1 MPHRKKSTSTTES
14 SSGSSSDSSSSGSDS
29 GSSGGSDSG
38 SSSSE
43 SDSSSSQEPTTNRSG
58 NNAGNASNS
67 ATGAAASKNNDKI
80 GNRRASE
87 VANNPAGKVGG
98 TAAGKPDAAKD
109 KSIVNKQKKLS
120 KSSISSSEDDESENE
135 RRKTQPTTGAGQKKG
150 SSAGEQAKKKQQNSS
165 ATSKEVKTGS
175 GTGTVP
181 ITGGKVPPSVI
192 KQQQQ
197 QQHSSAPITK
207 GAAKASTV
215 VKSLNKPTTS
225 GAAGAGAAGNAK
237 KAGQSSHHSTTSTPA
252 TKAKKKSIFSPVN
265 SSESDGEKSADD
277 KQDFKDRRTSSSS
290 STSGNVAGGSGVGTG
305 NAGGAGS
312 DQSDKAASG
321 SGNSAANSS
330 AQQRGRGR
338 PRKASMQSTAST
350 PKPVAQVKP
359 LPAPSTSANS
369 KASGNST
376 SGPASKPIKSHM
388 TNLSSATSSS
398 SDSSSS
404 GSSDS
409 ETESS
414 DDSSPSIVTTAQ
426 QPRNANLPMKRV
438 LERTPQKS
446 NAKDGTT
453 VGAGTDS
460 ELDATKQTRK
470 LTRSASTRKS
480 KHLLGKNATDSDSDA
495 DSVKRSASKS
505 PVKKPPGSLSKGKAK
520 NSLSHLNSSK
530 RSNDVKVAKESFVE
544 EAPIERRCP
553 LEKCDSLGHM
563 GGVFEKHF
571 TLEACPMFHNMTIE
585 QTKQLLV
592 ERKLREEERRRSIPV
607 YENSKKIQTPEQKI
621 YAQKIRD
628 LRMRFKPSVPPPSA
642 VSNTERPKP
651 FFDRDGNEIE
661 PEPCLEGIVPD
672 YDLQLFREAQALAS
686 ESIDKELGDMVTGK
700 GTKYISMGR
709 HCMQVWYQSPYPD
722 DATRLPKL
730 YLCEFCLRY
739 QKSEV
744 GMKRHAAKCVWR
756 HPPGDEIYRK
766 GKLGVWQVDGKRHK
780 QYCQHLCL
788 LAKFFLDHKTL
799 YYDVEPFLFYV
810 MTLADSDGCHT
821 VGYFSK
827 EKNSFLNY
835 NVSCILTLP
844 PYQRKGYGRLL
855 IDFSYL
861 LTRVEGK
868 IGSPEK
874 PLSDLGLISYRS
886 YWKDVLL
893 AYLCSR
899 PGTGLSIK
907 DISQEMAIN
916 SYDIVSTL
924 QALGMM
930 KYWKGKHI
938 ILKKQD
944 VLEEYEERV
953 KRRGKMPK
961 IDQSCLKWTPFV
973 PPAPSTPS
981 S

>member
-1 MPHRKKSTSTTES
+1 MPQRKKSTSTES

-43 SDSSSSQEPTTNRSG
+43 SDSSSSREPSPRPSTSNNAAVSGATSG
-58 NNAGNASNS
+58 N
-67 ATGAAASKNNDKI
+67 AAVPKANDKI
-80 GNRRASE
+80 VRRRSSEIGNA
-87 VANNPAGKVGG
+87 ANKANS
-98 TAAGKPDAAKD
+98 KPDASKD
-109 KSIVNKQKKLS
+109 KSSLALKQQKLS
-120 KSSISSSEDDESENE
+120 KSSISSSDDDDSEPE
-135 RRKTQPTTGAGQKKG
+135 TSKGTAAASAAVTTAASKKAPTVDTT
-150 SSAGEQAKKKQQNSS
+150 KKKPIAAVQG
-165 ATSKEVKTGS
+165 KER
-175 GTGTVP
+175 VP
-181 ITGGKVPPSVI
+181 APPPISGGKVPPSVI
-192 KQQQQ
+192 KQQH
-197 QQHSSAPITK
+197 QQHQNSAPATK
-207 GAAKASTV
+207 GAVKASTV
-215 VKSLNKPTTS
+215 VKSLHKTNNNGTGTATGAVKKPIPGT
-225 GAAGAGAAGNAK
+225 A
-237 KAGQSSHHSTTSTPA
+237 QSSSAPA
-252 TKAKKKSIFSPVN
+252 TKGKKKSIFSPVN
-265 SSESDGEKSADD
+265 SSESEVETTPEKSDM
-277 KQDFKDRRTSSSS
+277 QDRRTSSSS
-290 STSGNVAGGSGVGTG
+290 STSGNAVSGGGTG
-305 NAGGAGS
+305 PASS
-312 DQSDKAASG
+312 DLSDKNQPGASG
-321 SGNSAANSS
+321 STATNTITSTAAT
-330 AQQRGRGR
+330 AALQRGRGR
-338 PRKASMQSTAST
+338 PRKASQVGTLNNAGS
-350 PKPVAQVKP
+350 KPIGQVKP
-359 LPAPSTSANS
+359 Q
-369 KASGNST
+369 T
-376 SGPASKPIKSHM
+376 SGTSSAASKVASPTVAPPLAKSMKSPIRA
-388 TNLSSATSSS
+388 LSSATSSS
-398 SDSSSS
+398 SESSSS

-414 DDSSPSIVTTAQ
+414 DDSSPSISAAAAQ
-426 QPRNANLPMKRV
+426 SYKKSNSTMKRA
-438 LERTPQKS
+438 LERTPQK
-446 NAKDGTT
+446 NDAKDG
-453 VGAGTDS
+453 GATAAAGSDS
-460 ELDATKQTRK
+460 DRQTRK

-480 KHLLGKNATDSDSDA
+480 KHLLGKNASETDSDA

-505 PVKKPPGSLSKGKAK
+505 PAKKAPTVPSKGKAK
-520 NSLSHLNSSK
+520 NNIANALASK
-530 RSNDVKVAKESFVE
+530 RTGDKPLAKELPIE

-563 GGVFEKHF
+563 GGQFEKHF
-571 TLEACPMFHNMTIE
+571 TLEACPLYHNMTVD

-592 ERKLREEERRRSIPV
+592 ERKQREDERRRSIPV
-607 YENSKKIQTPEQKI
+607 YENSKKIQTPEQKL

-628 LRMRFKPSVPPPSA
+628 LRARFKPSSPTPSA
-642 VSNTERPKP
+642 ERPKP
-651 FFDRDGNEIE
+651 LLDRDCNEIK
-661 PEPCLEGIVPD
+661 PEPNLEGIVPD

-686 ESIDKELGDMVTGK
+686 ESIEKELGDMVTGK

-899 PGTGLSIK
+899 PGTTLSIK

-938 ILKKQD
+938 ILKKLD
-944 VLEEYEERV
+944 VLDEYEERV
-953 KRRGKMPK
+953 KRRGNMPK

-973 PPAPSTPS
+973 APTPSTPS

>member
-1 MPHRKKSTSTTES
+1 MPQRKKSTSTES

-43 SDSSSSQEPTTNRSG
+43 SDSSSSREPSPRPTQS
-58 NNAGNASNS
+58 NNAAALAGTSGGNATTPKTNE
-67 ATGAAASKNNDKI
+67 KI
-80 GNRRASE
+80 VRRRSSE
-87 VANNPAGKVGG
+87 VGSAATKAGNQKQDG
-98 TAAGKPDAAKD
+98 AKEKPLPGK
-109 KSIVNKQKKLS
+109 QQKLS
-120 KSSISSSEDDESENE
+120 KSSISSSDDDDSEPE
-135 RRKTQPTTGAGQKKG
+135 TGKVPPSAGKKG
-150 SSAGEQAKKKQQNSS
+150 QPHADIAKKKSVASVQG
-165 ATSKEVKTGS
+165 KERAPGPP
-175 GTGTVP
+175 P
-181 ITGGKVPPSVI
+181 IGGGKVPPSVI
-192 KQQQQ
+192 KQQHQQ
-197 QQHSSAPITK
+197 NHPNSTPATK
-207 GAAKASTV
+207 GAVKASTV
-215 VKSLNKPTTS
+215 VKSLHKANNNGASSGTGVKKPTPS
-225 GAAGAGAAGNAK
+225 GA
-237 KAGQSSHHSTTSTPA
+237 QSLTTPA
-252 TKAKKKSIFSPVN
+252 SKGKKKSIFSPVN
-265 SSESDGEKSADD
+265 SSESEVETTPEKSDM
-277 KQDFKDRRTSSSS
+277 QDRRTSSSS
-290 STSGNVAGGSGVGTG
+290 STSGNVVASGVASGPDVFDKNPAATGGTTGGS
-305 NAGGAGS
+305 
-312 DQSDKAASG
+312 
-321 SGNSAANSS
+321 NSTTAL
-330 AQQRGRGR
+330 QRGRGR
-338 PRKASMQSTAST
+338 PRKASQVGSQSITA
-350 PKPVAQVKP
+350 PKPVGQVKP
-359 LPAPSTSANS
+359 QTGSSSGGMNKAISPVSVPS
-369 KASGNST
+369 
-376 SGPASKPIKSHM
+376 SKPIKSPIRA
-388 TNLSSATSSS
+388 LSSATSSS
-398 SDSSSS
+398 SGSSSS

-409 ETESS
+409 DTESS
-414 DDSSPSIVTTAQ
+414 DDSSPSISAAAAQ
-426 QPRNANLPMKRV
+426 NYKKSNNTMKRV
-438 LERTPQKS
+438 LERTPQK
-446 NAKDGTT
+446 NDTAKDGA
-453 VGAGTDS
+453 GAGSDGS
-460 ELDATKQTRK
+460 ETERLKQTRK

-480 KHLLGKNATDSDSDA
+480 KHLLGKNASETDSDVE
-495 DSVKRSASKS
+495 SVKNSASKS
-505 PVKKPPGSLSKGKAK
+505 PAKKAPSVPSKGKAK
-520 NSLSHLNSSK
+520 NNLTNSLSSK
-530 RSNDVKVAKESFVE
+530 RATDRPIAKEVLVE

-553 LEKCDSLGHM
+553 MERCDSMGHM
-563 GGVFEKHF
+563 GGQFEKHF
-571 TLEACPMFHNMTIE
+571 TLEACPMYHNMSIE
-585 QTKQLLV
+585 QTKQLMT
-592 ERKLREEERRRSIPV
+592 ERKLHEDERRRAVPV
-607 YENSKKIQTPEQKI
+607 YENSKKIQTPEQKL

-628 LRMRFKPSVPPPSA
+628 LRARFKPSTPPPLS
-642 VSNTERPKP
+642 ERPKS
-651 FFDRDGNEIE
+651 FLDRDGNEIK
-661 PEPCLEGIVPD
+661 PEPKLEGIVPD

-686 ESIDKELGDMVTGK
+686 ESIEKELGDMVTGK

-899 PGTGLSIK
+899 PGTTLSIK

-953 KRRGKMPK
+953 KRRGNMPK

-973 PPAPSTPS
+973 APTPSTPS

>member
-1 MPHRKKSTSTTES
+1 MPQRKKSTSTES

-43 SDSSSSQEPTTNRSG
+43 SDSSSSREPSPRPAQNTNAAVAG
-58 NNAGNASNS
+58 TAGGNATIQKPNEKIVRRRSSEVGS
-67 ATGAAASKNNDKI
+67 ATAKT
-80 GNRRASE
+80 GNQ
-87 VANNPAGKVGG
+87 
-98 TAAGKPDAAKD
+98 KPDGAKE
-109 KSIVNKQKKLS
+109 KPHALKQQKLS
-120 KSSISSSEDDESENE
+120 KSSISSSDDDDSEPESS
-135 RRKTQPTTGAGQKKG
+135 KAPTAGKKG
-150 SSAGEQAKKKQQNSS
+150 QVQTELAKKKSVAAVQG
-165 ATSKEVKTGS
+165 KERAP
-175 GTGTVP
+175 VP
-181 ITGGKVPPSVI
+181 PPIGGGKVPPSVI
-192 KQQQQ
+192 KQQHQQ
-197 QQHSSAPITK
+197 NHPNATPATK
-207 GAAKASTV
+207 GAVKASTV
-215 VKSLNKPTTS
+215 VKSLHKTNNNGASALTGVKKPIPSATQALT
-225 GAAGAGAAGNAK
+225 
-237 KAGQSSHHSTTSTPA
+237 TPA
-252 TKAKKKSIFSPVN
+252 TKGKKKSIFSPVN
-265 SSESDGEKSADD
+265 SSESEVETTPEKSDM
-277 KQDFKDRRTSSSS
+277 QTDRRTSSSS
-290 STSGNVAGGSGVGTG
+290 STSGNAVASGVVATGADLFDKNPSGTG
-305 NAGGAGS
+305 GTSSNATAT
-312 DQSDKAASG
+312 ALL
-321 SGNSAANSS
+321 
-330 AQQRGRGR
+330 RGRGR
-338 PRKASMQSTAST
+338 PRKASQVGSQNITA
-350 PKPVAQVKP
+350 PKPVGQVKP
-359 LPAPSTSANS
+359 QPGGSSSATN
-369 KASGNST
+369 KVAS
-376 SGPASKPIKSHM
+376 PASVPSSKSIKSPIRA
-388 TNLSSATSSS
+388 LSSATSSS
-398 SDSSSS
+398 SESSSS
-404 GSSDS
+404 GSSDT

-414 DDSSPSIVTTAQ
+414 DDSSPSISAAAAQ
-426 QPRNANLPMKRV
+426 NYKKSNNTMKRV
-438 LERTPQKS
+438 LERTPQKNDAS
-446 NAKDGTT
+446 KDGA
-453 VGAGTDS
+453 GAGSDGS
-460 ELDATKQTRK
+460 ETERLKQTRK

-480 KHLLGKNATDSDSDA
+480 KHLLGKNASETDSEA
-495 DSVKRSASKS
+495 ESVKNSASKS
-505 PVKKPPGSLSKGKAK
+505 PAKKAPSVPSKGKAK
-520 NSLSHLNSSK
+520 NSIANSLSSK
-530 RSNDVKVAKESFVE
+530 RANDKPKELLIE
-544 EAPIERRCP
+544 EAPVERRCP
-553 LEKCDSLGHM
+553 LEKCDSMGHM
-563 GGVFEKHF
+563 GGQFEKHF
-571 TLEACPMFHNMTIE
+571 TLEACPMYHNMSTD
-585 QTKQLLV
+585 QTKQLLH
-592 ERKLREEERRRSIPV
+592 ERKLREDERRRSIPV
-607 YENSKKIQTPEQKI
+607 YENSKKIQTPEQKL

-628 LRMRFKPSVPPPSA
+628 LRARFKPSTPPPLS
-642 VSNTERPKP
+642 ERPKP
-651 FFDRDGNEIE
+651 LIDRDGNEIK
-661 PEPCLEGIVPD
+661 PEPNLEGIVPD

-686 ESIDKELGDMVTGK
+686 ESIEKELGDMVTGK

-899 PGTGLSIK
+899 PGTTLSIK

-953 KRRGKMPK
+953 KRRGNMPK

-973 PPAPSTPS
+973 APTPSTPS

>member
-1 MPHRKKSTSTTES
+1 MPNRKKSTSTES

-43 SDSSSSQEPTTNRSG
+43 SDSSSSQEPSPRSSNS
-58 NNAGNASNS
+58 NNATINPAAGGNG
-67 ATGAAASKNNDKI
+67 TFSKTNDKI
-80 GNRRASE
+80 VRRRSSEIGSAANKAGAGN
-87 VANNPAGKVGG
+87 
-98 TAAGKPDAAKD
+98 KPDAAKD
-109 KSIVNKQKKLS
+109 KPLALKQQKLS
-120 KSSISSSEDDESENE
+120 KSSISSSDDDDSE
-135 RRKTQPTTGAGQKKG
+135 PTTSKAQTSSKKG
-150 SSAGEQAKKKQQNSS
+150 SMVDTVKKKPVAAVQG
-165 ATSKEVKTGS
+165 KERAPGPAPS
-175 GTGTVP
+175 L
-181 ITGGKVPPSVI
+181 GGKVPPSVI
-192 KQQQQ
+192 KQQH
-197 QQHSSAPITK
+197 QQHHQNPTPATK
-207 GAAKASTV
+207 GAVKASTV
-215 VKSLNKPTTS
+215 VKSLHKANNGT
-225 GAAGAGAAGNAK
+225 GAGPSLK
-237 KAGQSSHHSTTSTPA
+237 KTGTSVSQSTPA

-265 SSESDGEKSADD
+265 SSESELEKTPEKPDL
-277 KQDFKDRRTSSSS
+277 QDRRTSSSS
-290 STSGNVAGGSGVGTG
+290 STCG
-305 NAGGAGS
+305 NAASAVTTEIGS
-312 DQSDKAASG
+312 DLSDKKPSG
-321 SGNSAANSS
+321 LGSS
-330 AQQRGRGR
+330 ASSTAAQRGRGR
-338 PRKASMQSTAST
+338 PRKASQVSANLAQKPVGHVKPQTSGVVTNTKTAS
-350 PKPVAQVKP
+350 PSVA
-359 LPAPSTSANS
+359 PAPKT
-369 KASGNST
+369 
-376 SGPASKPIKSHM
+376 IKSPIRA
-388 TNLSSATSSS
+388 LSSATSSS

-404 GSSDS
+404 GTSDS

-414 DDSSPSIVTTAQ
+414 DDSSPSINVTQ
-426 QPRNANLPMKRV
+426 QFKKANNVMNVNHRLYEK
-438 LERTPQKS
+438 TPQKS
-446 NAKDGTT
+446 DTKE
-453 VGAGTDS
+453 GAGSDS
-460 ELDATKQTRK
+460 DPETVKQTRK

-480 KHLLGKNATDSDSDA
+480 KHLLGKNASETDSDA

-505 PVKKPPGSLSKGKAK
+505 PVKKPPIVPSKGKAK
-520 NSLSHLNSSK
+520 NNIVNSLSNK
-530 RSNDVKVAKESFVE
+530 RMSDKSVVKEPFVE
-544 EAPIERRCP
+544 EAPVERRCP
-553 LEKCDSLGHM
+553 LDKCDSLGHM
-563 GGVFEKHF
+563 GGQLEKHF
-571 TLEACPMFHNMTIE
+571 TLEACPMYHNMTID

-592 ERKLREEERRRSIPV
+592 ERRQREEERRRSIPV

-628 LRMRFKPSVPPPSA
+628 IRARFKPCPPVPTPADTSKLLDN
-642 VSNTERPKP
+642 SDEHK
-651 FFDRDGNEIE
+651 IK
-661 PEPCLEGIVPD
+661 PEPKLEGIVPD

-686 ESIDKELGDMVTGK
+686 ESIEKELGDMVTGK

-899 PGTGLSIK
+899 PGTTLSIK

-953 KRRGKMPK
+953 KRRGNMPK

-973 PPAPSTPS
+973 APTPSTPS

>member
-1 MPHRKKSTSTTES
+1 MPQRKKSTSTES

-43 SDSSSSQEPTTNRSG
+43 SDSSSSREPSPRPTNNNNSALAGATSG
-58 NNAGNASNS
+58 NV
-67 ATGAAASKNNDKI
+67 TQSKTNDKI
-80 GNRRASE
+80 VRRRSSE
-87 VANNPAGKVGG
+87 VGG
-98 TAAGKPDAAKD
+98 ATIKTASKPDATKD
-109 KSIVNKQKKLS
+109 KPLALKQQKLS
-120 KSSISSSEDDESENE
+120 KSSISSTDDDDSEPDNS
-135 RRKTQPTTGAGQKKG
+135 KAPMAGKK
-150 SSAGEQAKKKQQNSS
+150 APPAEMAKKKPV
-165 ATSKEVKTGS
+165 AAVTGKERAPGPL
-175 GTGTVP
+175 P
-181 ITGGKVPPSVI
+181 IGGGKVPPSVI
-192 KQQQQ
+192 KQQH
-197 QQHSSAPITK
+197 QQHHQNSTPATK
-207 GAAKASTV
+207 GAVKASTV
-215 VKSLNKPTTS
+215 VKSLHKSNNNGSSAGSGVKKPTPS
-225 GAAGAGAAGNAK
+225 AA
-237 KAGQSSHHSTTSTPA
+237 QSLTTPA
-252 TKAKKKSIFSPVN
+252 SKGKKKSIFSPVN
-265 SSESDGEKSADD
+265 SSESEVETTPEKPEM
-277 KQDFKDRRTSSSS
+277 QDRRTSSSS
-290 STSGNVAGGSGVGTG
+290 STSGNAVSAANT
-305 NAGGAGS
+305 GAGS
-312 DQSDKAASG
+312 DLFEKNPTG
-321 SGNSAANSS
+321 SGTSGAAL
-330 AQQRGRGR
+330 QRGRGR
-338 PRKASMQSTAST
+338 PRKASQVSTQNITA
-350 PKPVAQVKP
+350 PKPVGQVKP
-359 LPAPSTSANS
+359 QISSSSSSGTNKAASPTAVPSS
-369 KASGNST
+369 KS
-376 SGPASKPIKSHM
+376 IKSPIRA
-388 TNLSSATSSS
+388 LSSATSSS
-398 SDSSSS
+398 SESSSS

-414 DDSSPSIVTTAQ
+414 EDSSPSISAAAAHNYKKTNST
-426 QPRNANLPMKRV
+426 MKRV
-438 LERTPQKS
+438 LERTPQKTET
-446 NAKDGTT
+446 KDGI
-453 VGAGTDS
+453 GAGSDS
-460 ELDATKQTRK
+460 ETETLKQTRK

-480 KHLLGKNATDSDSDA
+480 KHLLGKNASETDSDV
-495 DSVKRSASKS
+495 DSVKNAASKS
-505 PVKKPPGSLSKGKAK
+505 PVKKPPTVPSKGKAK
-520 NSLSHLNSSK
+520 NNIANSLSSK
-530 RSNDVKVAKESFVE
+530 RANDKPATKELLIE
-544 EAPIERRCP
+544 EAPVERCCP

-563 GGVFEKHF
+563 GGQFEKHF
-571 TLEACPMFHNMTIE
+571 TLEACPMYHNMTID
-585 QTKQLLV
+585 QTKLLLH
-592 ERKLREEERRRSIPV
+592 ERKLREDERRRSIPV
-607 YENSKKIQTPEQKI
+607 YENSKKIQTPEQKL

-628 LRMRFKPSVPPPSA
+628 LRARFKPSTPPPPA
-642 VSNTERPKP
+642 ERPKP
-651 FFDRDGNEIE
+651 LIDRDGNEIK
-661 PEPCLEGIVPD
+661 PEPNIEGVVPD

-686 ESIDKELGDMVTGK
+686 ESIEKELGDMVTGK

-899 PGTGLSIK
+899 PGTTLSIK

-953 KRRGKMPK
+953 KRRGNMPK

-973 PPAPSTPS
+973 APTPSTPS

>member
-1 MPHRKKSTSTTES
+1 MPQRKKSTSTES
-14 SSGSSSDSSSSGSDS
+14 SSGSSTDSSSSGTD
-29 GSSGGSDSG
+29 SSGGSDSG

-43 SDSSSSQEPTTNRSG
+43 SDSSSSREPSPRPTSG
-58 NNAGNASNS
+58 NNSALAGATSGNA
-67 ATGAAASKNNDKI
+67 TQSKTNDKI
-80 GNRRASE
+80 IRRRSSE
-87 VANNPAGKVGG
+87 VGG
-98 TAAGKPDAAKD
+98 ATIKPGSKPDTAKD
-109 KSIVNKQKKLS
+109 KPLPLKQQKLS
-120 KSSISSSEDDESENE
+120 KSSISSSDDDDSGPDTS
-135 RRKTQPTTGAGQKKG
+135 KPTTTGKKG
-150 SSAGEQAKKKQQNSS
+150 PTTEIGKKKSTV
-165 ATSKEVKTGS
+165 ATVQGKERATGS
-175 GTGTVP
+175 VP
-181 ITGGKVPPSVI
+181 IGGGKVPPSVI
-192 KQQQQ
+192 KQQH
-197 QQHSSAPITK
+197 QQHHHNATPATK
-207 GAAKASTV
+207 GAVKASTV
-215 VKSLNKPTTS
+215 VKSLHKSSNNGANAGTGVKKPTPN
-225 GAAGAGAAGNAK
+225 AA
-237 KAGQSSHHSTTSTPA
+237 QSLSTPA
-252 TKAKKKSIFSPVN
+252 SKGKKKSIFSPVN
-265 SSESDGEKSADD
+265 SSESEVETTPEKPDL
-277 KQDFKDRRTSSSS
+277 QDRRTSSSS
-290 STSGNVAGGSGVGTG
+290 STSGNAASAANT
-305 NAGGAGS
+305 GAGS
-312 DQSDKAASG
+312 DVFDKNPAG
-321 SGNSAANSS
+321 SGTTGATAL
-330 AQQRGRGR
+330 QRGRGR
-338 PRKASMQSTAST
+338 PRKASQVGTQNITA
-350 PKPVAQVKP
+350 PKPVGQVKP
-359 LPAPSTSANS
+359 QVSGVTKVASPTAVPSS
-369 KASGNST
+369 KT
-376 SGPASKPIKSHM
+376 IKSPIRA
-388 TNLSSATSSS
+388 LSSATSSS
-398 SDSSSS
+398 SESSSS

-414 DDSSPSIVTTAQ
+414 DDSSPSISAAAAQ
-426 QPRNANLPMKRV
+426 NYKKSNNTIKRV
-438 LERTPQKS
+438 LERTPQK
-446 NAKDGTT
+446 NDTKDGTA
-453 VGAGTDS
+453 AGSDS
-460 ELDATKQTRK
+460 ETETLKQTRK

-480 KHLLGKNATDSDSDA
+480 KHLLGKNASETDSDV
-495 DSVKRSASKS
+495 DSVKNAASKS
-505 PVKKPPGSLSKGKAK
+505 PAKKAPTVPSKGKAK
-520 NSLSHLNSSK
+520 NNIANALSSK
-530 RSNDVKVAKESFVE
+530 RTNDKPNAKEMLIE

-563 GGVFEKHF
+563 GGQSEKHF
-571 TLEACPMFHNMTIE
+571 ILEACPMYHNMTID
-585 QTKQLLV
+585 QTKQLLH

-607 YENSKKIQTPEQKI
+607 YENSKKIQTPEQKL

-628 LRMRFKPSVPPPSA
+628 LRARFKPSTPPPMA
-642 VSNTERPKP
+642 ERPKP
-651 FFDRDGNEIE
+651 LIDREGNEVK
-661 PEPCLEGIVPD
+661 PEPNIEGIVPD

-686 ESIDKELGDMVTGK
+686 ESIEKELGDMVTGK

-899 PGTGLSIK
+899 PGTTLSIK

-953 KRRGKMPK
+953 KRRGNMPK

-973 PPAPSTPS
+973 APTPSTPS